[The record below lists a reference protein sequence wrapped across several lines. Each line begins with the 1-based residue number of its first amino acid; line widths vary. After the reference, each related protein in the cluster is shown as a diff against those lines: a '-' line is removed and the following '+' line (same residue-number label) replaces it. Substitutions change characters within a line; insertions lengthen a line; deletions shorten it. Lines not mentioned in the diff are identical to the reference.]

1 MCQIHH
7 YGDPK
12 EFDHMTDFPT
22 SYLNNN
28 ILYDS
33 LMSISLMNNLP
44 ENWFNSSCTYWIK
57 CQKLKYWNFTLQTAL
72 CHACASGLLPIVQL
86 LSEVSGVD
94 VNQGDK
100 EGNTPLIFAAQAGK
114 SVPFGGKC

>member
-1 MCQIHH
+1 M
-7 YGDPK
+7 
-12 EFDHMTDFPT
+12 
-22 SYLNNN
+22 
-28 ILYDS
+28 
-33 LMSISLMNNLP
+33 
-44 ENWFNSSCTYWIK
+44 
-57 CQKLKYWNFTLQTAL
+57 AL

-114 SVPFGGKC
+114 SLSFGGKFLVW